1 MPKYTYTAK
10 DETGRVIQ
18 GNAEAADERQVATL
32 LKDKHLIPIK
42 IAIFNDQMTVE
53 GMFDRFQG
61 VSISEKA
68 AFTRQLST
76 MIAAGLPLTESL
88 NILQN
93 QVSSKKL
100 KTALTNSL
108 REVESGTQLSTAFA
122 RYPEIFPNIY
132 IALLR
137 AGEASGSMDKILTRL
152 AEQMEQERE
161 FRGKIKGALLYPAIV
176 SGAMVMIGLA
186 MMVLVIPRI
195 SEVYSTLGAELPLP
209 TLVLI
214 FISNIVQNTLI
225 FMPFIFVGLVLA
237 FQRFKKT
244 PAGARVLSN
253 LGYRLPVFGPLN
265 KMVTFAIMLRTFG
278 ALVGSGIPILD
289 ALKITKDTV
298 GNNIYADGLSKAA
311 IQVEKGSR
319 LSIPIQANKSFPP
332 IIGQMIAIGEETG
345 KLDEVLGKLSI
356 YFEQESDQKIKNL
369 TTALEPIM
377 IIVMGVGVAGLALAI
392 LLPMFN
398 LVNVIK

>member
-18 GNAEAADERQVATL
+18 GNAEAADERQVANL
-32 LKDKHLIPIK
+32 LKDKHLVPIK
-42 IAIFNDQMTVE
+42 IAIFNDSMTVE
-53 GMFDRFQG
+53 GLFDRFQG

-68 AFTRQLST
+68 AFTRQLAT

-122 RYPEIFPNIY
+122 RYPDIFPNIY

-225 FMPFIFVGLVLA
+225 FMPFIFVGLILA
-237 FQRFKKT
+237 FGRFKKT
-244 PAGARVLSN
+244 PTGARALSN

-298 GNNIYADGLSKAA
+298 GNNVYADGLGKAA

-319 LSIPIQANKSFPP
+319 LSIPIQVNKSFPP

>member
-18 GNAEAADERQVATL
+18 GNAEAADERQVAGL

-42 IAIFNDQMTVE
+42 ISVFNDQMTVE
-53 GMFDRFQG
+53 GIFDRFQG

-68 AFTRQLST
+68 AFTRQLAT

-100 KTALTNSL
+100 KTALTASL
-108 REVESGTQLSTAFA
+108 REVESGTQLSTAFG
-122 RYPEIFPNIY
+122 RYPDIFPNIY

-176 SGAMVMIGLA
+176 SGAMVMIALA

-209 TLVLI
+209 TVVLI

-225 FMPFIFVGLVLA
+225 FMPFILVGIILS

-244 PAGARVLSN
+244 PSGARALSG

-298 GNNIYADGLSKAA
+298 GNNIYADGLAKAA

>member
-1 MPKYTYTAK
+1 MAKYVYTAK
-10 DETGRVIQ
+10 DETGRVVQ
-18 GNAEAADERQVATL
+18 GNAEASDERQVATL
-32 LKDKHLIPIK
+32 LKDKHLVPIK
-42 IAIFNDQMTVE
+42 ISVFNDSMTVE
-53 GMFDRFQG
+53 GLFERFQG

-68 AFTRQLST
+68 AFTRQLAT

-100 KTALTNSL
+100 KSALTNSL

-122 RYPEIFPNIY
+122 KYPDIFPNIY

-176 SGAMVMIGLA
+176 SGAMVLIGLA

-195 SEVYSTLGAELPLP
+195 AEVYSTLGADLPLP

-214 FISNIVQNTLI
+214 FISNIVQSTLI
-225 FMPFIFVGLVLA
+225 FMPFIFIGLILA
-237 FQRFKKT
+237 FQHFRKT
-244 PAGARVLSN
+244 PAGARTLSN

-289 ALKITKDTV
+289 ALRITKDTV
-298 GNNIYADGLSKAA
+298 GNNVYADGLDKAA

>member
-1 MPKYTYTAK
+1 P
-10 DETGRVIQ
+10 D
-18 GNAEAADERQVATL
+18 
-32 LKDKHLIPIK
+32 
-42 IAIFNDQMTVE
+42 
-53 GMFDRFQG
+53 
-61 VSISEKA
+61 
-68 AFTRQLST
+68 
-76 MIAAGLPLTESL
+76 
-88 NILQN
+88 
-93 QVSSKKL
+93 
-100 KTALTNSL
+100 
-108 REVESGTQLSTAFA
+108 
-122 RYPEIFPNIY
+122 IFPTIY

-176 SGAMVMIGLA
+176 SIAMVLIGLA
-186 MMVLVIPRI
+186 MMILVIPRI
-195 SEVYSTLGAELPLP
+195 AEVYSTLGADLPLP
-209 TLVLI
+209 TLILI
-214 FISNIVQNTLI
+214 FVSGIIQSTII
-225 FMPFIFVGLVLA
+225 FMPFVLA
-237 FQRFKKT
+237 GLIRAFGRFKRT
-244 PAGARVLSN
+244 PAGARALSN

-298 GNNIYADGLSKAA
+298 GNNVYADGLAQAA

-319 LSIPIQANKSFPP
+319 LSIPLQANKSFPP
-332 IIGQMIAIGEETG
+332 IIGQMVAIGEETG
-345 KLDEVLGKLSI
+345 KLDEVLVKLSI
-356 YFEQESDQKIKNL
+356 YFEQESDQRIKNL